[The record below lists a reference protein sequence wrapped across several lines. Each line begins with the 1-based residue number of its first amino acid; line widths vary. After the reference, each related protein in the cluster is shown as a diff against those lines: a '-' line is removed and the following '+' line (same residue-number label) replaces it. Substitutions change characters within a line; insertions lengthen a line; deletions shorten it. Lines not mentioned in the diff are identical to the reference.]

1 MTKSTA
7 SNVALSAPSM
17 DREELFQLVKRSD
30 MNVAEIDGEG
40 AVIELSVLWQNNI
53 LRVSHL
59 AATQGFNIASEGRD
73 SEDRMVLD
81 ESMLPTSARELS
93 IVQRSNG
100 TSFTIVPGA
109 RGEIEKDGKKL
120 SIDEAIREGLASERG
135 DGSVE
140 VSLREGVRCKM
151 ILGGLTFSARTVAA
165 ARKVAGRS
173 RRDPAI
179 IASVLGAF
187 ALVGSFVGA
196 GYLSSQQSNLLMA
209 DGSDDRLADI
219 AAMVSRARERSLEA
233 QPQPQQPSTEPS
245 AQGAAASGPMGLSG
259 RRDVS
264 STRGRLA
271 VRDRGTPPT
280 LARPVNA
287 REFVQSRGIFAALGD
302 ASASRMTSSG
312 LSHPFG
318 AMEPSGHDDRDANG
332 RLSGDS
338 IGDTF
343 GYYGLGD
350 TGPGR
355 GRGGNGE
362 GTVCTGNCGF
372 STRGIGESPNG
383 DRYGSTLGQR
393 LASRGGRGPIVRQLA
408 PEVGGEYDRNLV
420 RRVVQRNLPQVTR
433 CHEQGLSQNPSLA
446 GRVEVTFIIG
456 ADGTVSNS
464 TVRSSNLAVPSVAT
478 CIANA
483 VRTWQFTA
491 PQGGAITV
499 HYPFMLQPAE

>member
-53 LRVSHL
+53 LRVTHL
-59 AATQGFNIASEGRD
+59 AATQGFSVASEGRD
-73 SEDRMVLD
+73 GEDRMVLD

-93 IVQRSNG
+93 IVRRANG

-120 SIDEAIREGLASERG
+120 SIEEAIRDGLASERG

-151 ILGGLTFSARTVAA
+151 MLGGLTFSARTVAA

-179 IASVLGAF
+179 VASVLGAF

-219 AAMVSRARERSLEA
+219 AAMVSRARERSLDA
-233 QPQPQQPSTEPS
+233 QPQPQEPSAEPS

-264 STRGRLA
+264 STHGRLA

-287 REFVQSRGIFAALGD
+287 REQVLSRGIFAALGG
-302 ASASRMTSSG
+302 ASAAQMANSG
-312 LSHPFG
+312 PSHPFG
-318 AMEPSGHDDRDANG
+318 AMEASGHDDRDAWG

-338 IGDTF
+338 IGDAY
-343 GYYGLGD
+343 GYTGLGPIG
-350 TGPGR
+350 T
-355 GRGGNGE
+355 GNGQGGDGQ

-372 STRGIGESPNG
+372 STVGIGGSPHG
-383 DRYGSTLGQR
+383 DRYGSTQGQR
-393 LASRGGRGPIVRQLA
+393 LSVREGRGPIVRQLT
-408 PEVGGEYDRNLV
+408 PEVGGEYPRDLI
-420 RRVVQRNLPQVTR
+420 RRVVQRNIAQVTR

-456 ADGTVSNS
+456 ENGMVSGS

-491 PQGGAITV
+491 PQSGAITV